1 MVELRWPDGV
11 CCPVCGSKDVRFITT
26 RRMWEC
32 KTKHPKRQFS
42 AKIGTIFEDSA
53 LGLDKWFAAIWMI
66 ANAKNG
72 VSSYEVHRS
81 IGVTQK
87 SAWFMLHRIRLAMK
101 TGSFLK
107 SDGGGGEFEADESF
121 VGGLAKNM
129 HKARRA
135 KLTGRGGSDKS
146 VVMSVIRRNSK
157 AARSKVK
164 AAHVPNVRGESLHP
178 VIRDNVAPGSKLYTD
193 AWVGYRGLD
202 AEYEHQIV
210 DHATAYVV
218 GAIHTNS
225 CENFFSLLKRTI
237 KGTYVSVEPF
247 HLGAYLDE
255 QSFRFNEREHKDGER
270 FRIVLASVSGKRLT
284 YKELTGHDEAKATS

>member
-1 MVELRWPDGV
+1 
-11 CCPVCGSKDVRFITT
+11 
-26 RRMWEC
+26 
-32 KTKHPKRQFS
+32 
-42 AKIGTIFEDSA
+42 
-53 LGLDKWFAAIWMI
+53 MI

-81 IGVTQK
+81 IGITQK

-107 SDGGGGEFEADESF
+107 SDGGDGGEYEADESF

-135 KLTGRGGSDKS
+135 KLTGTGGADKS
-146 VVMSVIRRNSK
+146 VVMGIIRRKSK
-157 AARSKVK
+157 TSSSKVK
-164 AAHVPNVRGESLHP
+164 ATHVPNVRRATLHP
-178 VIRDNVAPGSKLYTD
+178 VIRDNIAPGSKLYTD

-210 DHATAYVV
+210 DHATAYVI

-255 QSFRFNEREHKDGER
+255 QSFRFNEREHNDGER

-284 YKELTGHDEAKATS
+284 YKGLTGHDEAKATS